1 MIREDVARKLC
12 EQLGD
17 KWEELSDSS
26 KGWMLSKEEL
36 LEEADPILAKV
47 REAVKGAG
55 LAEGEIVELIK
66 YTPNKVTLCNKVIKA
81 YLQAILKALGG
92 E

>member
-26 KGWMLSKEEL
+26 RGWLLSKEEL
-36 LEEADPILAKV
+36 LEEADQILALFPDME
-47 REAVKGAG
+47 EATQLAFENGY
-55 LAEGEIVELIK
+55 AEGQQRSIETDAKLVEEAK
-66 YTPNKVTLCNKVIKA
+66 R
-81 YLQAILKALGG
+81 
-92 E
+92 